1 MILPARPGQMRIFPP
16 PSRNVDRLGLLV
28 AMAQEAMAMAGRLEG
43 KVAFITGAARGQG
56 RSHAVRFAAEGADI
70 IGVDLCADIPDTGY
84 PLATRADL
92 DETVAMV
99 ETLDRRMVAGVGDV
113 RDRES
118 LRKVLDEGLAE
129 LGHLDFVLANAGIMP
144 TRGDHANELRAWHD
158 TLDVVLTGVMHTVEL
173 TYPRLIA
180 QGHGGAIV
188 ITGSMAAVEPMMRT
202 EHGKTLGLLGYAAAK
217 AALVNLMRNYASILA
232 VHGIRVN
239 VIQPTGVNTPMVNN
253 QMMEEHWATQTEQ
266 DGLALVNALPV
277 RVVEP
282 VDISN
287 AMLWLCSEEGRYLTG
302 SAIRVDA
309 GANLR

>member
-1 MILPARPGQMRIFPP
+1 
-16 PSRNVDRLGLLV
+16 
-28 AMAQEAMAMAGRLEG
+28 MAQEAMAMAGRLEG